1 MRRHHEPAA
10 ISSLCKDLLPRLG
23 RQLLIDAGRRRQIR
37 LKDLQRVV
45 DCIPAE
51 DRAIPGIVYHE
62 PHLSAGV
69 PRQRC
74 EMQTR
79 ADLMAVVDQIG
90 HARLDDRDDALLKG
104 AGMNRQ
110 GATGVVLRH
119 PVGELVA
126 AEQVARVG
134 KGRLPAAIVLL
145 RIPADVIDMQ
155 MGAEH
160 QIDFGRIDAG
170 LPQPIEKAAPAP
182 LMPGRDFGNVLVSA
196 DATVDQQGFSAAAKV
211 LGSL

>member
-1 MRRHHEPAA
+1 
-10 ISSLCKDLLPRLG
+10 RLEC
-23 RQLLIDAGRRRQIR
+23 RYDSFR
-37 LKDLQRVV
+37 
-45 DCIPAE
+45 
-51 DRAIPGIVYHE
+51 
-62 PHLSAGV
+62 
-69 PRQRC
+69 
-74 EMQTR
+74 
-79 ADLMAVVDQIG
+79 
-90 HARLDDRDDALLKG
+90 KG
-104 AGMNRQ
+104 AGMTRR
-110 GATGVVLRH
+110 GATGGVLRH

-196 DATVDQQGFSAAAKV
+196 DAT
-211 LGSL
+211 